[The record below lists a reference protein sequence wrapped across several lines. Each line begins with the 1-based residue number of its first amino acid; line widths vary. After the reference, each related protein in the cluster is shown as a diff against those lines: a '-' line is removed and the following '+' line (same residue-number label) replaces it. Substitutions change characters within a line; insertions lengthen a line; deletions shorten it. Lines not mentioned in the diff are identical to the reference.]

1 MTQWRP
7 ASASRGEPAGTAVR
21 TVDGFPVVFQYDQPV
36 PSFDVRADV
45 PGERDYLD
53 LDGRWRFAF
62 DPGDAGTSD
71 GWMLAGFDDGRWQVV
86 EVPLPWDLH
95 DTAGFGSY
103 DGSGY
108 GTGTAFRDGYAWYRV
123 GFGAPGTWSGRFVKV
138 CFLGVSYAASVYLNG
153 TLAGEH
159 EGGHTPFALDVSAA
173 LRPGAAN
180 LLAVRVYRRPWY
192 RPEPTGPAAISC
204 DTELPHKPVDYWP
217 YAGLT
222 RGVFIEATEQ
232 VTVSKLITSARHGRL
247 AAAAVV
253 FNHGAG
259 PARRRLILDPGA
271 DTGGVPVS
279 RDVALAPGEAGVVR
293 ADLPIP
299 AARPWSPA
307 DPRLYRLTARLDD
320 DGPGAGD
327 AAGTAPSANRTA
339 ADSLAVRYG
348 MRVVEVAGGR
358 LCLNGEP
365 VFLKGLNWHEETP
378 ERGRSMRRQDY
389 DQILDTAADLGVNFL
404 RSCGYTRHPDFY
416 RAADERGL
424 LVCDETDNFWV
435 ESGQQ
440 RIQGRYGLSAAL
452 VAAMVWNQVN
462 HPSVILWSLHNESE
476 TKDRDV
482 YRTWI
487 SQLRATAAGLDP
499 QHRPVTW
506 ASSTSW
512 DPAFDL
518 ADVIGFNEYF
528 GYFYGRDEDLGRTLD
543 TVRRQYPNSPIL
555 ITENGSY
562 AHLGQH
568 GSLAETG
575 TEEWQADKL
584 RRHWEQV
591 AARAGHLA
599 GYTYWLLR
607 DYKQRMHYN
616 HDLNGISAMGLTTF
630 DGHRR
635 TAYATFRDCGIPSG
649 QKRPRRWRIH

>member
-7 ASASRGEPAGTAVR
+7 AAAHTGEPAGTAVR
-21 TVDGFPVVFQYDQPV
+21 TVDGFPVVFQYGQPV
-36 PSFDVRADV
+36 PSFDVRAEV

-62 DPGDAGTSD
+62 DPDDAGTRG
-71 GWMLAGFDDGRWQVV
+71 GWMLPGFDDGGWRAV
-86 EVPLPWDLH
+86 EVPLPWDLY
-95 DTAGFGSY
+95 DTPGFGRY
-103 DGSGY
+103 DGSRY

-123 GFGAPGTWSGRFVKV
+123 GFSAPGTWPGRFVKV

-159 EGGHTPFALDVSAA
+159 EGGHTPFALDVSASV
-173 LRPGAAN
+173 RPGGGN

-192 RPEPTGPAAISC
+192 RPGATGPVAISC

-222 RGVFIEATEQ
+222 RGVFIEATAQ
-232 VTVSKLITSARHGRL
+232 VTVSKLVTSARHGRL

-253 FNHGAG
+253 FNHGAR
-259 PARRRLILDPGA
+259 PARRRVVLDPGA
-271 DTGGVPVS
+271 GTGGAPVS
-279 RDVALAPGEAGVVR
+279 RDVALAPGGAGVVR

-299 AARPWSPA
+299 GARPWSPA

-320 DGPGAGD
+320 DG
-327 AAGTAPSANRTA
+327 A
-339 ADSLAVRYG
+339 ADSLAARYG
-348 MRVVEVAGGR
+348 MRTVEVAGGR

-378 ERGRSMRRQDY
+378 ERGRAMRREDY
-389 DQILDTAADLGVNFL
+389 DQILDTAADLGANFL
-404 RSCGYTRHPDFY
+404 RNCVYTRHPDFY
-416 RAADERGL
+416 RAADERGML
-424 LVCDETDNFWV
+424 ICDEPDNFWV
-435 ESGQQ
+435 ESRQQ

-462 HPSVILWSLHNESE
+462 HPSVILWSLHNESQ
-476 TKDRDV
+476 TTDRDI

-528 GYFYGRDEDLGRTLD
+528 GYFYGRDDDLGRTLD
-543 TVRRQYPNSPIL
+543 AVHRQYPGSPIL

-562 AHLGQH
+562 AYLGRH
-568 GSLAETG
+568 GRPDETG

-584 RRHWEQV
+584 RQHWRQV
-591 AARAGHLA
+591 TARAGRLA

-607 DYKQRMHYN
+607 DYKERMPYN
-616 HDLNGISAMGLTTF
+616 HDLNGISAMGLITF

-635 TAYATFRDCGIPSG
+635 TAYATFRDGRNPSG
-649 QKRPRRWRIH
+649 RK

>member
-7 ASASRGEPAGTAVR
+7 ASAHRGEPAGTAVR
-21 TVDGFPVVFQYDQPV
+21 AVDGFPVVFQYGQPV

-62 DPGDAGTSD
+62 DPGDAGTGD
-71 GWMLAGFDDGRWQVV
+71 GWMLGSFDDDRWQVA
-86 EVPLPWDLH
+86 EVPLPWDLY
-95 DTAGFGSY
+95 DTPGFGRY
-103 DGSGY
+103 DGSSY

-138 CFLGVSYAASVYLNG
+138 CFLGVSYAASVWLNG

-159 EGGHTPFALDVSAA
+159 EGGHTPFAMDISAA
-173 LRPGAAN
+173 LRPGAPN

-192 RPEPTGPAAISC
+192 RPGATGPAAISC

-217 YAGLT
+217 YAGIT
-222 RGVFIEATEQ
+222 RGVFIEATAQ

-253 FNHGAG
+253 FNHGTG

-271 DTGGVPVS
+271 GAGGAPVS
-279 RDVALAPGEAGVVR
+279 RDVALAPGQVGVISAG
-293 ADLPIP
+293 LPIP
-299 AARPWSPA
+299 GARPWSPA
-307 DPRLYRLTARLDD
+307 DPRLYRLTARLHD
-320 DGPGAGD
+320 DGTGAG
-327 AAGTAPSANRTA
+327 GA

-348 MRVVEVAGGR
+348 MRAVEVTGGR
-358 LCLNGEP
+358 LCLNGKP

-378 ERGRSMRRQDY
+378 ERGRAMRRQDY
-389 DQILDTAADLGVNFL
+389 DEILDTAADLGANFL
-404 RSCGYTRHPDFY
+404 RNCVYTRHPDFY
-416 RAADERGL
+416 RAADERGML
-424 LVCDETDNFWV
+424 ICDETDNFWV
-435 ESGQQ
+435 ESRQQ

-462 HPSVILWSLHNESE
+462 HPSVILWSLQNESE
-476 TKDRDV
+476 TKDRDT

-499 QHRPVTW
+499 QRRPITW

-528 GYFYGRDEDLGRTLD
+528 GYFYGRDDDLGRTLD
-543 TVRRQYPNSPIL
+543 AVRRQYPRSPIL

-562 AHLGQH
+562 AYLGRH
-568 GSLAETG
+568 GRPDETG

-584 RRHWEQV
+584 RQHWRQV
-591 AARAGHLA
+591 TARAGHLA
-599 GYTYWLLR
+599 GYTYWLLS

-616 HDLNGISAMGLTTF
+616 HDLNGISAMGLITF

-635 TAYATFRDCGIPSG
+635 TAYATFRDGRNPSG
-649 QKRPRRWRIH
+649 RK

>member
-7 ASASRGEPAGTAVR
+7 ASASRGEPTGTAVR
-21 TVDGFPVVFQYDQPV
+21 TVDGFPVVFQYGQPV

-45 PGERDYLD
+45 PGGRDYLD

-86 EVPLPWDLH
+86 EVPLPWDLY

-123 GFGAPGTWSGRFVKV
+123 GFGAPGTWSGRFVKI
-138 CFLGVSYAASVYLNG
+138 CFLGVNYAASVYLNG
-153 TLAGEH
+153 TLVAEH
-159 EGGHTPFALDVSAA
+159 EGGHTPFAMDVSAV
-173 LRPGAAN
+173 LWPGARN

-192 RPEPTGPAAISC
+192 RQGLTGPAAISC

-222 RGVFIEATEQ
+222 RGVFIEATAQ
-232 VTVSKLITSARHGRL
+232 VTVSKLITSARRGRL

-259 PARRRLILDPGA
+259 PARRRLVLDPGEG
-271 DTGGVPVS
+271 TGGAPIS
-279 RDVALAPGEAGVVR
+279 RDLTLAPGEVGVVS

-299 AARPWSPA
+299 DARPWSPA
-307 DPRLYRLTARLDD
+307 DPRLYRLTARLQA
-320 DGPGAGD
+320 DGT
-327 AAGTAPSANRTA
+327 AAGSADETEPA
-339 ADSLAVRYG
+339 ADNLAVRYG
-348 MRVVEVAGGR
+348 MRAVEVAGGR

-389 DQILDTAADLGVNFL
+389 DQILDTAADLGANFL

-416 RAADERGL
+416 RAADERGM
-424 LVCDETDNFWV
+424 LVCDEADNFWV
-435 ESGQQ
+435 ESRQQ

-462 HPSVILWSLHNESE
+462 HPCVVLWSLHNESE
-476 TKDRDV
+476 TTDRAT
-482 YRTWI
+482 YRAWI
-487 SQLRATAAGLDP
+487 SQLRAAAGIDP

-528 GYFYGRDEDLGRTLD
+528 GYFYGRDVDLGRTLD
-543 TVRRQYPNSPIL
+543 AVHRQYPGSPIL
-555 ITENGSY
+555 ITENGCY
-562 AHLGQH
+562 ANPGRH
-568 GSLAETG
+568 GSPAQAG
-575 TEEWQADKL
+575 TEEWQAHKL
-584 RRHWEQV
+584 RQHWQQV
-591 AARAGHLA
+591 TARAGHLA
-599 GYTYWLLR
+599 GYTYWLLK
-607 DYKQRMHYN
+607 DYKQRMTYN
-616 HDLNGISAMGLTTF
+616 HDLNGISAMGLITF
-630 DGHRR
+630 DGRRR
-635 TAYATFRDCGIPSG
+635 TAYATFRDSQNPSS
-649 QKRPRRWRIH
+649 QQ

>member
-7 ASASRGEPAGTAVR
+7 ATARGGEPASARGGEPAGTAVR
-21 TVDGFPVVFQYDQPV
+21 TVDGFPVVFQYGQPV

-45 PGERDYLD
+45 PAERDYLD

-62 DPGDAGTSD
+62 DPGDAGPAD
-71 GWMLAGFDDGRWQVV
+71 GWMLAGFDDGRWQVA
-86 EVPLPWDLH
+86 EVPLPWDLY
-95 DTAGFGSY
+95 DTPGFGGY

-123 GFGAPGTWSGRFVKV
+123 GFGVPGTWSGRFVKV
-138 CFLGVSYAASVYLNG
+138 CFLGVNYAASVYLNG
-153 TLAGEH
+153 TLVGEH
-159 EGGHTPFALDVSAA
+159 EGGHTPFALDASAA
-173 LRPGAAN
+173 LRPGAPN

-192 RPEPTGPAAISC
+192 RPGTTGPAAISS

-222 RGVFIEATEQ
+222 RGVFIEATTQ

-259 PARRRLILDPGA
+259 PARRRVVLDPGA
-271 DTGGVPVS
+271 DTGGAPVS
-279 RDVALAPGEAGVVR
+279 RDVTLAPGEVRVVR

-299 AARPWSPA
+299 GARPWSPA
-307 DPRLYRLTARLDD
+307 TPRLYRLTARLDD
-320 DGPGAGD
+320 DGTVAGGPGE
-327 AAGTAPSANRTA
+327 TAPA

-348 MRVVEVAGGR
+348 MRTVEVAGGR

-378 ERGRSMRRQDY
+378 ERGRAMRRRDY
-389 DQILDTAADLGVNFL
+389 DEILGTAADLGANFL
-404 RSCGYTRHPDFY
+404 RNCVYTRHPDFY
-416 RAADERGL
+416 RAADERGML
-424 LVCDETDNFWV
+424 ICDETDNFWV
-435 ESGQQ
+435 ESRQQ

-476 TKDRDV
+476 TTDRAT
-482 YRTWI
+482 YRKWI
-487 SQLRATAAGLDP
+487 SQLRAAAGIDP
-499 QHRPVTW
+499 QRRPVTW

-528 GYFYGRDEDLGRTLD
+528 GYFYGSDADLGRTLD
-543 TVRRQYPNSPIL
+543 AVHRQYPNSPIL

-562 AHLGQH
+562 ACPGRH
-568 GSLAETG
+568 GSPAQTG

-584 RRHWEQV
+584 RQHWQQV
-591 AARAGHLA
+591 TARAGYLA
-599 GYTYWLLR
+599 GYIYWLLK

-616 HDLNGISAMGLTTF
+616 HNLNGISAMGLITF
-630 DGHRR
+630 DGRRR
-635 TAYATFRDCGIPSG
+635 TAYATFRDCQNPSSH
-649 QKRPRRWRIH
+649 K

>member
-7 ASASRGEPAGTAVR
+7 AAAHTGEPAGTAVR
-21 TVDGFPVVFQYDQPV
+21 TVDGFPVVFQYGQPV
-36 PSFDVRADV
+36 PSFDVRAEV

-62 DPGDAGTSD
+62 DPDDAGTRG
-71 GWMLAGFDDGRWQVV
+71 GWMLPGFDDGGWRAV
-86 EVPLPWDLH
+86 EVPLPWDLY
-95 DTAGFGSY
+95 DTPGFGRY
-103 DGSGY
+103 DGSRY

-123 GFGAPGTWSGRFVKV
+123 GFSAPGTWPGRFVKV

-159 EGGHTPFALDVSAA
+159 EGGHTPFALDVSASV
-173 LRPGAAN
+173 RPGGGN

-192 RPEPTGPAAISC
+192 RPGPTGPVAISC

-222 RGVFIEATEQ
+222 RGVFIEATAQ
-232 VTVSKLITSARHGRL
+232 VTVSKLVTSARHGRL

-253 FNHGAG
+253 FNHGAR
-259 PARRRLILDPGA
+259 PARRRVVLDPGA
-271 DTGGVPVS
+271 GTGGAPVS
-279 RDVALAPGEAGVVR
+279 RDVALAPGGAGVVR

-299 AARPWSPA
+299 GARPWSPA

-320 DGPGAGD
+320 DG
-327 AAGTAPSANRTA
+327 A
-339 ADSLAVRYG
+339 ADSLAARYG
-348 MRVVEVAGGR
+348 MRTVEVAGGR

-378 ERGRSMRRQDY
+378 ERGRAMRREDY
-389 DQILDTAADLGVNFL
+389 DQILDTAADLGANFL
-404 RSCGYTRHPDFY
+404 RNCVYTRHPDFY
-416 RAADERGL
+416 RAADERGML
-424 LVCDETDNFWV
+424 ICDEPDNFWV
-435 ESGQQ
+435 ESRQQ

-462 HPSVILWSLHNESE
+462 HPSVILWSLHNESQ
-476 TKDRDV
+476 TTDRDI

-528 GYFYGRDEDLGRTLD
+528 GYFYGRDDDLGRTLD
-543 TVRRQYPNSPIL
+543 AVHRQYPGSPIL

-562 AHLGQH
+562 AYLGRH
-568 GSLAETG
+568 GRPDETG

-584 RRHWEQV
+584 RQHWRQV
-591 AARAGHLA
+591 TARAGRLA

-607 DYKQRMHYN
+607 DYKERMPYN
-616 HDLNGISAMGLTTF
+616 HDLNGISAMGLITF

-635 TAYATFRDCGIPSG
+635 TAYATFRDGRNPSG
-649 QKRPRRWRIH
+649 RK

>member
-1 MTQWRP
+1 MMQWRP
-7 ASASRGEPAGTAVR
+7 ASARRGEPAGTAVR
-21 TVDGFPVVFQYDQPV
+21 TVDGVRVLFQYGQPV
-36 PSFDVRADV
+36 PSFDVRAEV

-62 DPGDAGTSD
+62 DPGDAGIRD
-71 GWMLAGFDDGRWQVV
+71 GWMLAGLDDGGWQVV
-86 EVPLPWDLH
+86 EVPLPWDLY

-103 DGSGY
+103 DGRSY

-123 GFGAPGTWSGRFVKV
+123 AFQAPGAWAGRFVKI
-138 CFLGVSYAASVYLNG
+138 CFLAVNYAASVYLNG
-153 TLAGEH
+153 TLMAEH
-159 EGGHTPFALDVSAA
+159 EGGHTPFAVDAGAA
-173 LRPGAAN
+173 IRPGAGN

-192 RPEPTGPAAISC
+192 HPGVTGPAAISS

-222 RGVFIEATEQ
+222 RGVFLEATAQ

-253 FNHGAG
+253 FNHGAS
-259 PARRRLILDPGA
+259 PARRRLTLDPGA
-271 DTGGVPVS
+271 GTGGAPVS
-279 RDVALAPGEAGVVR
+279 REVALAPGHVGVVS

-299 AARPWSPA
+299 GARPWSPA
-307 DPRLYRLTARLDD
+307 DPRLYRLTARLQPGSTPA
-320 DGPGAGD
+320 GPTEENG
-327 AAGTAPSANRTA
+327 RA

-348 MRVVEVAGGR
+348 MRAVETAGAR
-358 LCLNGEP
+358 LRLNGEP

-378 ERGRSMRRQDY
+378 ERGRAMRRPDY
-389 DQILDTAADLGVNFL
+389 DQILDTAADLGANFL
-404 RSCGYTRHPDFY
+404 RNCGYTRHPDFY
-416 RAADERGL
+416 RAADERGM

-435 ESGQQ
+435 DSCQQ

-476 TKDRDV
+476 TTDRAT

-487 SQLRATAAGLDP
+487 SQLRAAASIDP
-499 QHRPVTW
+499 QQRPVTW

-528 GYFYGRDEDLGRTLD
+528 GYFYGHDADLGPTLD
-543 TVRRQYPNSPIL
+543 AVHRQHPRAPIL

-562 AHLGQH
+562 ADPGRH
-568 GSLAETG
+568 GSPAQTG

-584 RRHWEQV
+584 RQHWQQ
-591 AARAGHLA
+591 ATARADHLA
-599 GYTYWLLR
+599 GYTYWLLK
-607 DYKQRMHYN
+607 DYKQRMTYN
-616 HDLNGISAMGLTTF
+616 HNLNGISAMGLTTF
-630 DGHRR
+630 DGRRR
-635 TAYATFRDCGIPSG
+635 TAYATFRDCPNPPG
-649 QKRPRRWRIH
+649 QK